1 MKIDKSI
8 IRWRN
13 RLAELI
19 CDLDSCAIIEGSG
32 LTSSERDNLKKKLEI
47 PLKWVDKELKKE
59 RKRVERLEKKLEKQ
73 KQKREKTKNDKSRK
87 N

>member
-8 IRWRN
+8 IKWRN

-19 CDLDSCAIIEGSG
+19 CDLNSCAIIEGAR
-32 LTSSERDNLKKKLEI
+32 LTGSERDNLKKKLEI

-59 RKRVERLEKKLEKQ
+59 RKIIERLEKQ

>member
-8 IRWRN
+8 IKWRN

-32 LTSSERDNLKKKLEI
+32 LTGSERDGLKKKLTI
-47 PLKWVDKELKKE
+47 PLNWVDKEIKKE
-59 RKRVERLEKKLEKQ
+59 QKRLEKLEKQ
-73 KQKREKTKNDKSRK
+73 KSKYDKKKS
-87 N
+87 

>member
-59 RKRVERLEKKLEKQ
+59 RKRVERLEKQ
-73 KQKREKTKNDKSRK
+73 KQKREKTKNDKFRK

>member
-8 IRWRN
+8 IKWRN

-32 LTSSERDNLKKKLEI
+32 LTSSERDNLKKKLHI

-59 RKRVERLEKKLEKQ
+59 RKILERLERQ